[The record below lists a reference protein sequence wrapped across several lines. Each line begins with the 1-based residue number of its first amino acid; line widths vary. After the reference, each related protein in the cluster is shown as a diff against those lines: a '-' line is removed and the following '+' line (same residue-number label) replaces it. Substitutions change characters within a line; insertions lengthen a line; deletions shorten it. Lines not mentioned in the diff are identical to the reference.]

1 MTLRS
6 GFGKFGVAAGGGG
19 GLQYS
24 YLATAFATTTN
35 ATLSGSNR
43 IATLGSAGSF
53 AYSNQFTLSGLVY
66 MELEVVT
73 TTTHF
78 IAGFSKFTGTVYSGN
93 YWGPY
98 NNVAGVSANVIL
110 SYGPAGSTGSGGIPN
125 GGNILDAGGSKV
137 PYLAN
142 GHKISWAFDVDAGK
156 AWIGVNG
163 VWHNGG
169 GPAADSDWLTTGITS
184 GNVTDL
190 RFRWSNHA
198 TSPGGAGKILTE
210 AESSYFNGGALF

>member
-1 MTLRS
+1 MTVFS
-6 GFGKFGVAAGGGG
+6 NFGKYGIVGAGGGG
-19 GLQYS
+19 LGYS

-53 AYSNQFTLSGLVY
+53 AYSNQFTLSGLLY
-66 MELEVVT
+66 IELEVVT
-73 TTTHF
+73 TADRF
-78 IAGFSKFTGTVYSGN
+78 IAGFSKFTGTVYSNN

-98 NNVAGVSANVIL
+98 NNVAGAGENVIL
-110 SYGPAGSTGSGGIPN
+110 SYGPAGSTGTGGMAV
-125 GGNILDAGGSKV
+125 GSDILDAGGSKV

-142 GHKISWAFDVDAGK
+142 GHIISWAIDVDAGK
-156 AWIGVNG
+156 MWIGVNG

-169 GPAADSDWLTTGITS
+169 GPAADSSPLTTGITS

-190 RFRWSNHA
+190 RFRWSNHSA
-198 TSPGGAGKILTE
+198 TPGGAGKILTE
-210 AESSYFNGGALF
+210 AESNYFNGGALF